1 MRLFIFLLAIAFSLD
16 VQAQNITISGYL
28 EDAASGEKLI
38 AANVYDSN
46 SAKGTI
52 SNNFGFYSLTIPV
65 GKVSLDFSY
74 IGYTSQNIILD
85 ISEDRVLNIAL
96 QQAHTLDVV
105 EIIAEES
112 KRIAEETQMS
122 VVEIP
127 VQ

>member
-65 GKVSLDFSY
+65 GKVS
-74 IGYTSQNIILD
+74 
-85 ISEDRVLNIAL
+85 
-96 QQAHTLDVV
+96 
-105 EIIAEES
+105 
-112 KRIAEETQMS
+112 
-122 VVEIP
+122 
-127 VQ
+127 